1 MARGRF
7 IVMEGVEGAGKSN
20 GMDAISDLLLS
31 IDKVVYRTREPGGT
45 PLAEGIRELFLH
57 YDKDAAEPMTEL
69 LLVFAARAQHLQ
81 RVILPR
87 LAAGEW
93 VVCDRFTD
101 SSYAYQ
107 GAGRKLGD
115 ALVAQLETAV
125 QGTLRP
131 DLVFVMDLPV
141 SEGMERNRLDEH
153 HIDDRIERER
163 KDFHERVRA
172 SFLQR
177 AAADTARYA
186 VIDAGKSKPQVR
198 QEIRNV
204 LRKFISQWDED

>member
-7 IVMEGVEGAGKSN
+7 IVIEGVEGAGKSN
-20 GMDAISDLLLS
+20 GMDAVSELLCENH
-31 IDKVVYRTREPGGT
+31 KTVYRTREPGGT

-107 GAGRKLGD
+107 GAGRKLGN

-153 HIDDRIERER
+153 HLDDRIERER
-163 KDFHERVRA
+163 KDFHERVRH

-177 AAADTARYA
+177 AAADTAHYA
-186 VIDAGKSKPQVR
+186 VIDAGKSKRQVCLEMKNLMW
-198 QEIRNV
+198 Q
-204 LRKFISQWDED
+204 FMSQWDDG